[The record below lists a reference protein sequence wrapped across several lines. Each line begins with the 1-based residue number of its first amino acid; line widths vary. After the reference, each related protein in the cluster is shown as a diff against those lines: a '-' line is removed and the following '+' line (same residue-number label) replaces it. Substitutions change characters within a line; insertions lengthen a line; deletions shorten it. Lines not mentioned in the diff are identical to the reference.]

1 MCSQQHH
8 QFLSNYALPSR
19 LPGSYISESIF
30 ETYMFFM
37 FGVNSSTLGLVSH
50 VSQWVLGRCGSTPV
64 GDSMPVRI
72 HNSYPLFRLALDWVR
87 AITHVQSQG
96 INCTKRVFK
105 NQLCLVTGSRP
116 EVIAHNLLVGYDT

>member
-1 MCSQQHH
+1 
-8 QFLSNYALPSR
+8 
-19 LPGSYISESIF
+19 
-30 ETYMFFM
+30 M

-64 GDSMPVRI
+64 GGSMPVRI